1 MSPRPCVDTTHRSRS
16 GCVSDN
22 PTKATGHTFRAASA
36 CSCSA
41 PLRPRFDRRLVL
53 DRRYSKSNRCQIASL
68 RTSIGTSAPRVSIVT
83 IISGYGPSAL
93 DSETTETRQL
103 QHFFEYFDS
112 DDLTHNARTQAAG
125 SMNTSS
131 LGLPACVVSESLGSN
146 FQSLSSAALASGQR
160 PKCTS
165 A

>member
-68 RTSIGTSAPRVSIVT
+68 RPSIGTHAPRVSIVT
-83 IISGYGPSAL
+83 IISGYGPSAS
-93 DSETTETRQL
+93 DSETTETRQR

-112 DDLTHNARTQAAG
+112 DDLTHNARTPSCCRINEHVVPWSTGLRSFRVSQLDFSIAIVGGISVGPAA
-125 SMNTSS
+125 
-131 LGLPACVVSESLGSN
+131 
-146 FQSLSSAALASGQR
+146 
-160 PKCTS
+160 
-165 A
+165 